1 MSDDSRFIPIAL
13 RLIKK
18 HGRAITFIELAA
30 TPPNPSFPFE
40 GPTDPRGTPARS
52 LATFGCFVEPDS
64 LQRLGMRSKIDDL
77 IERSQRILIVPGPN
91 DLSGY
96 NELIDESENHKI
108 TGIET
113 LRPGLFTLLSF
124 VGTMR

>member
-1 MSDDSRFIPIAL
+1 MTDSKFVPIAL

-18 HGRAITFIELAA
+18 HGRSVTFVELAA
-30 TPPNPSFPFE
+30 TPPDPSLPWE
-40 GPTDPRGTPARS
+40 GPTNPRGTPTRS
-52 LATFGCFVEPDS
+52 LVTFGCFVEPDS
-64 LQRLGMRSKIDDL
+64 LQRLGIHSKIDDL
-77 IERSQRILIVPGPN
+77 IERSERILLVPGPD

-108 TGIET
+108 IDIFS
-113 LRPGLFTLLSF
+113 LRPGLTTILSF